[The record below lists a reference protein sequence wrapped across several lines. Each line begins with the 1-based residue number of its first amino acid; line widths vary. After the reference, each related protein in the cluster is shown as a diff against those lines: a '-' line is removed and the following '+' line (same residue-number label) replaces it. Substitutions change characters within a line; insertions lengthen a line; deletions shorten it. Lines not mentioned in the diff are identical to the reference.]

1 MRLLYIAGSG
11 RSGSTL
17 LDLLLGNHPMIS
29 GLGEIHRLS
38 LEPETRKC
46 SCNRTIQDCP
56 YWSRVIRAYTSKL
69 GVPIREWYRYAPVG
83 VRRTR
88 TGVRRILPSLM
99 DVAVVVGSHRMVR
112 LVSQVPGMNRKMA
125 VAVRNSWTLFEA
137 VAETDG
143 TSVVV
148 DSTKNPVRL
157 KLLYMTGPDRFQ
169 TIHLV
174 RDGRAV
180 AASAMR
186 RTGVGMREAARQWV
200 RANRNVEW
208 VLRSIPAAQK
218 LRVRYEDLCDDTE
231 NVLRRICGFIGLD
244 YVPEMI
250 QLKRRTYHQ
259 VPGNPMLFDR
269 AHTVIQK
276 DERWRQQLSARDRS
290 EFARIGGEMNRA
302 YGYCDG

>member
-1 MRLLYIAGSG
+1 VRLLYIAGSG

-17 LDLLLGNHPMIS
+17 LDLLLGNHPLIS
-29 GLGEIHRLS
+29 GFGEVHRLS
-38 LEPETRKC
+38 LEPESRKC
-46 SCNRTIQDCP
+46 SCNRTIQDCE
-56 YWSRVIRAYTSKL
+56 YWSRVILAYARKL
-69 GVPIREWYRYAPVG
+69 GVPVGTWYRHAPVG

-125 VAVRNSWTLFEA
+125 VAARNSW
-137 VAETDG
+137 
-143 TSVVV
+143 
-148 DSTKNPVRL
+148 
-157 KLLYMTGPDRFQ
+157 
-169 TIHLV
+169 
-174 RDGRAV
+174 
-180 AASAMR
+180 
-186 RTGVGMREAARQWV
+186 
-200 RANRNVEW
+200 
-208 VLRSIPAAQK
+208 K

-231 NVLRRICGFIGLD
+231 NVLRRICAFIGLD

-276 DERWRQQLSARDRS
+276 DERWRQQLSVRDLS
-290 EFARIGGEMNRA
+290 EFARIGGAMNRA